1 MSLEFLL
8 LNKGLGLSLSFA
20 VMAGIERH
28 FETSAHVEN
37 VLGMKYKELPHASK
51 ASHQGKPVR
60 LPNTATQRGRQP
72 STAGS
77 QARQATAKKPLTK
90 YLHHFID
97 LIRLPLIITLLHL
110 LPSLFDVTFSTLSQF
125 DVHYVE

>member
-51 ASHQGKPVR
+51 VSQYANPLPHASK
-60 LPNTATQRGRQP
+60 T
-72 STAGS
+72 S
-77 QARQATAKKPLTK
+77 QYA
-90 YLHHFID
+90 
-97 LIRLPLIITLLHL
+97 
-110 LPSLFDVTFSTLSQF
+110 
-125 DVHYVE
+125 